1 MICPKCHKAEMV
13 LTRIEH
19 REDEVVYVY
28 VCPRCGHRLEES
40 FKKRKLKK
48 TWEWDEKLI
57 AQARV

>member
-1 MICPKCHKAEMV
+1 MV